1 MKNKIGLKVEFNSV
15 SYKGQ
20 ILKREQLRKTKVKK
34 AKSENKKKKQWKV
47 TQTNANKSKAV
58 EGLQSI

>member
-34 AKSENKKKKQWKV
+34 AKSENKKKKTMESNSDKC
-47 TQTNANKSKAV
+47 K
-58 EGLQSI
+58 